1 MYEKRLAF
9 VNRHHLKYVSLFKKS
24 ITIVIMIMTV
34 MMVLW
39 VMVTSMVSLVIIE
52 ISAYTTTIPTL
63 TNTRFQTTR
72 IPRIQP
78 QIRPSKF
85 AIFTVFSSTND
96 SSNNSGGGLVQ
107 QTDSIMKKQLLNA
120 FTNLGTADQYD
131 AVLTGLCAK
140 VLDDTNAITPDTTIV
155 AIQDCTDLLE
165 EMNASKITASSRS
178 LMALIDVSVLVFSP
192 TRVNRKSIMFSH
204 HFSAVSTS

>member
-1 MYEKRLAF
+1 
-9 VNRHHLKYVSLFKKS
+9 
-24 ITIVIMIMTV
+24 
-34 MMVLW
+34 
-39 VMVTSMVSLVIIE
+39 
-52 ISAYTTTIPTL
+52 
-63 TNTRFQTTR
+63 
-72 IPRIQP
+72 
-78 QIRPSKF
+78 
-85 AIFTVFSSTND
+85 
-96 SSNNSGGGLVQ
+96 
-107 QTDSIMKKQLLNA
+107 MKKQLLNA

>member
-1 MYEKRLAF
+1 
-9 VNRHHLKYVSLFKKS
+9 
-24 ITIVIMIMTV
+24 MTV

-63 TNTRFQTTR
+63 TNTRFQTTTR
-72 IPRIQP
+72 IPRIQQP
-78 QIRPSKF
+78 QIRPSKC
-85 AIFTVFSSTND
+85 AIFTVFSSAND

-192 TRVNRKSIMFSH
+192 TRVNRESIMFSH
-204 HFSAVSTS
+204 HFSAIST

>member
-1 MYEKRLAF
+1 
-9 VNRHHLKYVSLFKKS
+9 
-24 ITIVIMIMTV
+24 MIMTV

-39 VMVTSMVSLVIIE
+39 VMVISMVSLVIIE

-72 IPRIQP
+72 IPRIQA
-78 QIRPSKF
+78 QTRPSKF

-107 QTDSIMKKQLLNA
+107 QTDSVMKKQLLNA

-178 LMALIDVSVLVFSP
+178 LMALIDVSVLIFSP
-192 TRVNRKSIMFSH
+192 TQVNRESIMFSH

>member
-1 MYEKRLAF
+1 M
-9 VNRHHLKYVSLFKKS
+9 
-24 ITIVIMIMTV
+24 ITTV

-39 VMVTSMVSLVIIE
+39 VMVISMVSLVIVE

-72 IPRIQP
+72 IPRIQA
-78 QIRPSKF
+78 QTRPSKF

-107 QTDSIMKKQLLNA
+107 QTDSVMKKQLLNA

-192 TRVNRKSIMFSH
+192 TRVNSRIHHVFSSFFCRFDIMTGDHQDTKCDLYGARHSFMH
-204 HFSAVSTS
+204 P